1 MTPTFKNSTLKIWRL
16 RVKKSGLDSV
26 SKARYENQLP
36 DEKTRFRFDGFLIFN
51 HVMVWSIYHIVVH
64 IPEVFHA
71 QKTFLMQ
78 YQNDGKRTN
87 PKIFIKPKLFP

>member
-1 MTPTFKNSTLKIWRL
+1 MASEGE
-16 RVKKSGLDSV
+16 KSGLDSV

-51 HVMVWSIYHIVVH
+51 HVTVWSIYHIVVH

-71 QKTFLMQ
+71 QKTIFMQ

-87 PKIFIKPKLFP
+87 QKFSSNRNYFPNEMARYRVGAW